1 MSKAPTT
8 LLHIKLSDIR
18 EPDKSLRAVDR
29 DTEKFQGLVDSI
41 RVNGVMNP
49 INVREIKDP
58 ETGEIVYGLVDG
70 LQRFT
75 ASKDAG
81 KDTIPAQVL
90 SISDAE
96 LLEAQIIANVHKI
109 ETKPVEYSKALLEVL
124 ANNPLLTRAEL
135 AETLSKTPSWIS
147 ERLGLLK
154 LSDEIG
160 ELVDAGDVGLS
171 NAYSLAKLP
180 EEEQAQFV
188 ERAIAMTPQEFAP
201 TVAARVKELREA
213 KREGRAAGEAVFEAV
228 AILKSRKDIVAARE
242 GGDVA
247 VTLVK
252 SSKVKNPV
260 DAFNLALAWALTLDP
275 VGVEAQKAKDEER
288 KANAKVRTE
297 KNKLE
302 KRQKR
307 AKEAAEKAAKLQKE
321 TKEDEALA
329 AAGKPLPDRSPPKKD
344 KKDEAKDE
352 NKAAEDAK

>member
-1 MSKAPTT
+1 
-8 LLHIKLSDIR
+8 
-18 EPDKSLRAVDR
+18 
-29 DTEKFQGLVDSI
+29 
-41 RVNGVMNP
+41 
-49 INVREIKDP
+49 
-58 ETGEIVYGLVDG
+58 
-70 LQRFT
+70 
-75 ASKDAG
+75 
-81 KDTIPAQVL
+81 
-90 SISDAE
+90 
-96 LLEAQIIANVHKI
+96 
-109 ETKPVEYSKALLEVL
+109 
-124 ANNPLLTRAEL
+124 
-135 AETLSKTPSWIS
+135 
-147 ERLGLLK
+147 
-154 LSDEIG
+154 
-160 ELVDAGDVGLS
+160 LS